1 MACPSSLWFLKIG
14 EGNHHKKVLTYYKK
28 EMTQSIT
35 CKFKCLTHCIGLC
48 SRKNRN
54 RGRGRGEHCEIL
66 PTTAAT
72 LFARLASYT
81 WIMYLF
87 TAVMSLSTQIYLLVD
102 RTTMATYAYMHGKKV
117 YILMWHWFY
126 LTHVTVG
133 WGIIIAITYFI
144 TSHLLLLACF
154 SLGTSSEV

>member
-1 MACPSSLWFLKIG
+1 MGCVPGKIETGAGGG
-14 EGNHHKKVLTYYKK
+14 ESTVRYY
-28 EMTQSIT
+28 Q
-35 CKFKCLTHCIGLC
+35 
-48 SRKNRN
+48 
-54 RGRGRGEHCEIL
+54 
-66 PTTAAT
+66 PTAAT
-72 LFARLASYT
+72 LFVRLASYT

-154 SLGTSSEV
+154 SLGTSSEL